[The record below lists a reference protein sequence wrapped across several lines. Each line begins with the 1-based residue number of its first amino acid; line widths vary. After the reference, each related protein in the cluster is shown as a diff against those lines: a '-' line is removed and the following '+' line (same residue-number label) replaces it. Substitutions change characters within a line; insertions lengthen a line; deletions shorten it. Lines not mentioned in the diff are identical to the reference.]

1 MKLKTFQVSL
11 SSDLYNM
18 KNTVNQALE
27 FINENKPNLN
37 KNDVYDMKLVLNEL
51 LANAII
57 HGNKENKSKSVYLK
71 MKLKKNSIYTKIS
84 DEGKGFDYLNYLS
97 RYNSAKSSQMK
108 ENGRGIKLAC
118 SLTDCIAF
126 NSLGNEIKFLK
137 KVNPN
142 G

>member
-37 KNDVYDMKLVLNEL
+37 KNDVYDIKLVLNEL

-57 HGNKENKSKSVYLK
+57 HGNKKNKSKNVYLK
-71 MKLKKNSIYTKIS
+71 MKLKN
-84 DEGKGFDYLNYLS
+84 LMRN
-97 RYNSAKSSQMK
+97 MK
-108 ENGRGIKLAC
+108 QIQKM
-118 SLTDCIAF
+118 F
-126 NSLGNEIKFLK
+126 
-137 KVNPN
+137 
-142 G
+142 